1 MLKGKNSIEYFS
13 LLNNILFYRRFI
25 KPGCFT
31 NLSHLPK
38 TISCCKQY
46 EEKPKEWWMKI
57 VSFWTKYGLQTRNL
71 MINDSDH
78 FEIVTPDNS
87 VIETEQLL

>member
-1 MLKGKNSIEYFS
+1 MPSIFQTTKEYLVS
-13 LLNNILFYRRFI
+13 
-25 KPGCFT
+25 
-31 NLSHLPK
+31 
-38 TISCCKQY
+38 
-46 EEKPKEWWMKI
+46 WWMKI
-57 VSFWTKYGLQTRNL
+57 VSFWTKYGLQTKNL